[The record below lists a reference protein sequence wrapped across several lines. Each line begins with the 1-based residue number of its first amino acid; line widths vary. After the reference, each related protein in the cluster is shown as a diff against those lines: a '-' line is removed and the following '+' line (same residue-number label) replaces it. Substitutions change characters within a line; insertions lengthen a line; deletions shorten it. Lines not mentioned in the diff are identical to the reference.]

1 MDYTQGECDNLGPV
15 FDPNNVGTE
24 SPDCN
29 PSNIS
34 SCAVGDLSS
43 KLGTIEVSGNP
54 VSNGINAWTD
64 GNLFNYDIRGLN
76 VGLHVR
82 DGGTRLLACAPIVE
96 LIENRASAELS
107 GRPQG
112 GGSISLISQ
121 FTLSQQSPFDSTML
135 SGDVGASYTINSDGN
150 IRESRDTTCYSSDI
164 FTPFQP
170 LEVNANPVDTLD
182 TARVG
187 DLATK
192 RDIAGGSFTQDTT
205 LPLSNRYSV
214 LGHDFRVNAADT
226 CGTLNFYTGEN
237 VATVQASAVF
247 DSSTMTGSVDLVST
261 IYTIRSLVCSW
272 NTFTFCRF
280 KCGRYLMVFTYLDPL
295 LFTGISGTMM
305 THKRYGSLTQ
315 YSVVII
321 VF

>member
-1 MDYTQGECDNLGPV
+1 MDYTQGECDDLGPV

-24 SPDCN
+24 SPNCN

-43 KLGTIEVSGNP
+43 KLGTIQVSGNP
-54 VSNGINAWTD
+54 VSNGTNAWTD
-64 GNLFNYDIRGLN
+64 GNLFNYTIRGLN

-82 DGGTRLLACAPIVE
+82 DGGVRLLACAPIVE
-96 LIENRASAELS
+96 LIEHRASAELS
-107 GRPQG
+107 DRQ

-121 FTLSQQSPFDSTML
+121 FTLSQQSPFDSTVL
-135 SGDVGASYTINSDGN
+135 SGDVGASYTINDDGN
-150 IRESRDTTCYSSDI
+150 IRESRDTTCYSSNI

-170 LEVNANPVDTLD
+170 LEVGVNPVDTLD

-187 DLATK
+187 DLPTK
-192 RDIAGGSFTQDTT
+192 RDIVGESFTQDTT

-237 VATVQASAVF
+237 IATVQASAVF

-261 IYTIRSLVCSW
+261 IYTIYSLVA
-272 NTFTFCRF
+272 
-280 KCGRYLMVFTYLDPL
+280 GIH
-295 LFTGISGTMM
+295 LFF
-305 THKRYGSLTQ
+305 L
-315 YSVVII
+315 
-321 VF
+321 